1 MSVFLPSRTF
11 VPSPSLTKVT
21 RPIKRRKEN
30 RTRYKPLTR
39 KDYLYG
45 AAQDVDILGK
55 YGGNTDVE
63 GDFTTPRLTAQD
75 LLDQYTTKTKYSV
88 ENTGEYDRYGEG
100 GFRLPRFKGEIFA
113 SDGAPE
119 VVEEEVEEKVDV
131 PKADSDAD
139 NGTDLRG
146 DVYRS
151 NQEIFEELF
160 DRADKYVQQ
169 GIEER
174 EAEALRD
181 LRRYALQGELAQEG
195 RRELTRRKIQEANIN
210 AWRDLNKAR
219 IEAGSKAAVAVGLG
233 AYAASRPDPNLM
245 AQLSNA
251 TNVGMGG
258 RQAPRPA
265 AITIATKL

>member
-1 MSVFLPSRTF
+1 MA
-11 VPSPSLTKVT
+11 
-21 RPIKRRKEN
+21 
-30 RTRYKPLTR
+30 R
-39 KDYLYG
+39 KDYLYD
-45 AAQDVDILGK
+45 AAQNVGTFGK

-75 LLDQYTTKTKYSV
+75 LLDQATAKTNFVTS
-88 ENTGEYDRYGEG
+88 TGEYNRLGGDERLGG
-100 GFRLPRFKGEIFA
+100 GFRMPGLKGAGIFA
-113 SDGAPE
+113 SDGAPDE
-119 VVEEEVEEKVDV
+119 VEEEVEEKVDV
-131 PKADSDAD
+131 PKADSDGET
-139 NGTDLRG
+139 GTDLRE

-151 NQEIFEELF
+151 NQEMI
-160 DRADKYVQQ
+160 DKILGRMDQYVQQ

-181 LRRYALQGELAQEG
+181 LRRYALQGEIAQEG

-210 AWRDLNKAR
+210 AWRDLNRAR

-233 AYAASRPDPNLM
+233 AYAASKPDPNLM
-245 AQLSNA
+245 AALSSA

-258 RQAPRPA
+258 RQAPRPP

>member
-1 MSVFLPSRTF
+1 MSFLEFQPFGEGPVSR
-11 VPSPSLTKVT
+11 P
-21 RPIKRRKEN
+21 
-30 RTRYKPLTR
+30 RYFDPYTR

-45 AAQDVDILGK
+45 PAQRVGTVRK
-55 YGGNTDVE
+55 YKGNTNVE
-63 GDFTTPRLTAQD
+63 GDYTVPRLTAQD
-75 LLDQYTTKTKYSV
+75 LLDQATTKTKYSL

-100 GFRLPRFKGEIFA
+100 GFRLPRLTNSIFA

-151 NQEIFEELF
+151 NQEMIEKILG
-160 DRADKYVQQ
+160 RADQYVQQ

-210 AWRDLNKAR
+210 AWRDLNRAR

-233 AYAASRPDPNLM
+233 AYAASKPDPNLM
-245 AQLSNA
+245 AALSSA

-258 RQAPRPA
+258 RQAPRPP
-265 AITIATKL
+265 AITLATKL

>member
-1 MSVFLPSRTF
+1 MSFLEFQPFGEGPVSR
-11 VPSPSLTKVT
+11 P
-21 RPIKRRKEN
+21 
-30 RTRYKPLTR
+30 RYFDPYTR

-45 AAQDVDILGK
+45 PAQRVGTVRK
-55 YGGNTDVE
+55 YKGNTNVE
-63 GDFTTPRLTAQD
+63 GDYTVPRLTAQD
-75 LLDQYTTKTKYSV
+75 LLDQATTKTKYSL

-100 GFRLPRFKGEIFA
+100 GFRLPRLTNSIFA

-151 NQEIFEELF
+151 NQEMIEKILG
-160 DRADKYVQQ
+160 RADQYVQQ

-210 AWRDLNKAR
+210 AWRDLNRAR

-233 AYAASRPDPNLM
+233 AYAASKPDPNLM
-245 AQLSNA
+245 AALSSA

>member
-1 MSVFLPSRTF
+1 MSFLEFQPFGEGPVSR
-11 VPSPSLTKVT
+11 P
-21 RPIKRRKEN
+21 
-30 RTRYKPLTR
+30 RYFDPYTR

-45 AAQDVDILGK
+45 PAQRVGTVRK
-55 YGGNTDVE
+55 YKGNTNVE
-63 GDFTTPRLTAQD
+63 GDYTVPRLTAQD
-75 LLDQYTTKTKYSV
+75 LLDQATTKTKYSL

-100 GFRLPRFKGEIFA
+100 GFRLPRLTNSIFA
-113 SDGAPE
+113 SDGAPD

-151 NQEIFEELF
+151 NQEMIEKILG
-160 DRADKYVQQ
+160 RADQYVQQ

-181 LRRYALQGELAQEG
+181 LRRYALQGEIAQEG

-210 AWRDLNKAR
+210 AWRDLNRAR

-233 AYAASRPDPNLM
+233 AYAASKPDPNLM
-245 AQLSNA
+245 AALSSA